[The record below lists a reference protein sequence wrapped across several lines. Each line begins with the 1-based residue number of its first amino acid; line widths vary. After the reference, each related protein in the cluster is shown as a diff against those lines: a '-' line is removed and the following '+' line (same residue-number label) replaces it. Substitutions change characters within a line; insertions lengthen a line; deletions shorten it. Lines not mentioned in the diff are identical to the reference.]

1 MKRIRGTRGC
11 EDYGF
16 QMQDILGGVCRNLS
30 SKEIFPQ
37 AAQAVRVR
45 GVSHTSIMLEIA
57 LSSTTPIMSVY
68 IESNTDSPCEE
79 KNQKILGYKAKV
91 QRQIFQ

>member
-1 MKRIRGTRGC
+1 M
-11 EDYGF
+11 GF
-16 QMQDILGGVCRNLS
+16 RC
-30 SKEIFPQ
+30 KIFWEAFAVIYLQ
-37 AAQAVRVR
+37 KKYFHEAAQAVRVR